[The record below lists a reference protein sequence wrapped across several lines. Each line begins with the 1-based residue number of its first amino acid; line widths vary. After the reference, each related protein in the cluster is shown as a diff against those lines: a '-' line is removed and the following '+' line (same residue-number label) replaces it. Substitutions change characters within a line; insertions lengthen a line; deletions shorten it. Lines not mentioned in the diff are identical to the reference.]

1 MPLPPPYLGS
11 SNNGGNGGNGGNGKS
26 TSTSGSMNLGVGSLS
41 IAALVLLHF
50 MNWVWIVMLEFH
62 NTYFRHR
69 RILIYD
75 IDSVID
81 KKHK

>member
-1 MPLPPPYLGS
+1 MSTWDVILNSNSLTGEYYLSFAIMPLPPPYLGS

-50 MNWVWIVMLEFH
+50 MN
-62 NTYFRHR
+62 
-69 RILIYD
+69 
-75 IDSVID
+75 
-81 KKHK
+81 